1 MVKVPITDTVDV
13 EAILILTPL
22 KKRLWLEAIV
32 KSVLALPPTVR
43 VVDDPDKVTDPVVI
57 VNELI
62 AKVGTPVIVYVPAV
76 LNTMSSAAIGA
87 ISPLQL
93 AAVVHTSV
101 PAPPSQVLIAAF
113 ESKEIKN
120 TAKTSKAKLAEIF
133 LVLFSMF
140 LKIKFI
146 Q

>member
-1 MVKVPITDTVDV
+1 M
-13 EAILILTPL
+13 
-22 KKRLWLEAIV
+22 
-32 KSVLALPPTVR
+32 LALPPPVSM
-43 VVDDPDKVTDPVVI
+43 VEDPEKVTNPFVI

-62 AKVGTPVIVYVPAV
+62 AKVGTPVIVYVPEV
-76 LNTMSSAAIGA
+76 LNTMSSAATGA

-93 AAVVHTSV
+93 AADVHTSV

-120 TAKTSKAKLAEIF
+120 TGKTSKAKLAEIF